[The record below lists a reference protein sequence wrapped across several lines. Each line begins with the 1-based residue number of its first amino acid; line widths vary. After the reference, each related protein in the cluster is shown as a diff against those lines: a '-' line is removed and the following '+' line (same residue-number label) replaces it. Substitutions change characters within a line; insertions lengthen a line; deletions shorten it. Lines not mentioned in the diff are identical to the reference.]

1 MDFIVTPA
9 GKPYLIELNSIPG
22 MSAGSIVP
30 KQAREMGM
38 SLGELY
44 DIIIAD
50 TCRK

>member
-1 MDFIVTPA
+1 MT
-9 GKPYLIELNSIPG
+9 
-22 MSAGSIVP
+22 AGSNVP